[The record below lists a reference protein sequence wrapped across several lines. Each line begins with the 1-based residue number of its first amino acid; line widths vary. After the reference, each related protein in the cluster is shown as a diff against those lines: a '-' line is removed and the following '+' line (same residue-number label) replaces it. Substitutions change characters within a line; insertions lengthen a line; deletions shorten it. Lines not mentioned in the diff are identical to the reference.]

1 MAKQTLDK
9 TAGASLGVL
18 SCLAA
23 LLTVAA
29 PLGAQPT
36 LQITSPAS
44 GVTVAPGQVL
54 TISVSAS
61 GSLPG
66 GVGVIGTY
74 PFPSAGAIY
83 APPYQFSVTLPADLP
98 PATYGIT
105 AWGGLGPGQGMVN
118 SATLPVNVVIS
129 PPATALTAD
138 PSILDFGF
146 VGDQTPLQVI
156 GTFSSGQVIQVT
168 DSPDTT
174 YASAS
179 TSVATVTSY
188 GMVTATGPGSTN
200 IIVNGTLFVP
210 VSVPQPVSVMP
221 PISILYASQT
231 EQFVATV
238 ATSPLPGSVTWSA
251 SPSGLG
257 TFVSGLYTAPAS
269 IPSQQV
275 ITITATNAANSAQ
288 TASVSLLLYPPV
300 SASVAPASVTLGQS
314 QTQQFAATVYNVA
327 SGNVAVMWSISPRGV
342 GTVNG
347 TGLYTAPATIA
358 STQTVLLTATS
369 VDNGRVAASA
379 SITLT
384 PPQ

>member
-1 MAKQTLDK
+1 
-9 TAGASLGVL
+9 
-18 SCLAA
+18 
-23 LLTVAA
+23 
-29 PLGAQPT
+29 
-36 LQITSPAS
+36 
-44 GVTVAPGQVL
+44 
-54 TISVSAS
+54 
-61 GSLPG
+61 
-66 GVGVIGTY
+66 
-74 PFPSAGAIY
+74 
-83 APPYQFSVTLPADLP
+83 
-98 PATYGIT
+98 
-105 AWGGLGPGQGMVN
+105 
-118 SATLPVNVVIS
+118 
-129 PPATALTAD
+129 
-138 PSILDFGF
+138 
-146 VGDQTPLQVI
+146 
-156 GTFSSGQVIQVT
+156 
-168 DSPDTT
+168 
-174 YASAS
+174 
-179 TSVATVTSY
+179 
-188 GMVTATGPGSTN
+188 MVTATGPGSTN

-327 SGNVAVMWSISPRGV
+327 SGNVAVMWSISPSGV